1 VGNIYDSVPV
11 GGVRNWTLEM
21 SKMKEPM
28 NQAAYVRFGLLAG
41 LLLFPL
47 ALLGQLQTGEIRLE
61 VKDQS
66 GTAMEANGALESLS
80 AGVRRTYDTDGH
92 GSHTFGALPFG
103 RYRLQVGRAGFAT
116 QELLIE
122 VRSAVPVAKS
132 VTLAVSAAET
142 TVEIREQGT
151 LLDTQ
156 GTSAAQHLGPDV
168 LDSRKSS
175 APGRSLIDLVD
186 QQPGWLLEA
195 NGILH
200 PRGSEYAVQY
210 VIDGIP
216 LYDNR
221 SPAFAQTLGAD
232 EFESMTVRTANYPA
246 EFGRKLG
253 GVIEV
258 NTQHDLRDGLHGQAS
273 FQGGSFSQLSGYGSV
288 QYSHGRNSFSLSS
301 EGMTTDRYLDPP
313 VIENYTNYGSGG
325 GGSARF
331 DRTWSSTD
339 STHFYL
345 QSRHSGFLV
354 PNELLQ
360 QTAGQ
365 RQDRTAAETM
375 GQVSHTHQF
384 SPNVILQVRGMVRD
398 TTARLWGNRLSIPI
412 LPDQDRGFREGYA
425 GGSVSISHGA
435 HDLKFGADGLF
446 STIHEDF
453 GYQIITRRING
464 VRIFDSDLPAT
475 FRFNQS
481 GTGRDQSFFAQ
492 DNWHYGGLTVN
503 AGLRFDHYKLVA
515 DETAWS
521 PRLGVAYNVA
531 HAGLVL
537 RASYDRVFQ
546 GPAVEN
552 ILLAS
557 ANLVNQLGG
566 EGVFIPLRPSRGNFT
581 EAGFSK
587 SLSRRLRL
595 DGTWYYRQV
604 TNFAD
609 DSLLLNTGVSFPI
622 AFAEAKIHGY
632 EAKIDV
638 PRWGAFSGY
647 VSYSNMVGTGFLP
660 VGGGLLLGDDATS
673 AVSGQGSFPI
683 TQDQRNSVR
692 ARVRFQP
699 YKRIWFAFGGSYNSG
714 LPFEIEGPTN
724 MAFIAQQYGPEIL
737 AKVNFDRG
745 RVRPSASLDTSIGI
759 NLFEADRKTVRLQ
772 ADVFNLADR
781 LNLINFSGVLSGT
794 ALEAGRNFAIRL
806 NVGF

>member
-1 VGNIYDSVPV
+1 MRKCS
-11 GGVRNWTLEM
+11 WEM
-21 SKMKEPM
+21 SKIKEPM
-28 NQAAYVRFGLLAG
+28 SRSRYVRSGCLAG
-41 LLLFPL
+41 LLLLPL
-47 ALLGQLQTGEIRLE
+47 ALFGQLQTGEIRLE

-66 GTAMEANGALESLS
+66 GSAMRATGTLESLS
-80 AGVRRTYDTDGH
+80 AGVRRTYETDGQ
-92 GSHTFGALPFG
+92 GAHTFGSLPFG
-103 RYRLQVGRAGFAT
+103 RYRLQVGQRGFAA

-122 VRSAVPVAKS
+122 VRSAVPVPKA
-132 VTLAVSAAET
+132 VTLTVAAAET

-151 LLDTQ
+151 LLDTE
-156 GTSAAQHLGPDV
+156 GTGAAQHLGPDV
-168 LDSRKSS
+168 LESRKSS

-221 SPAFAQTLGAD
+221 SPSFAQTLGAD

-273 FQGGSFSQLSGYGSV
+273 FQGGSFSQLSGFGSV
-288 QYSHGRNSFSLSS
+288 QYARGRNSLSLSS
-301 EGMTTDRYLDPP
+301 EGMSTNRYLDPP
-313 VIENYTNYGSGG
+313 VLENYTNYGSGG

-331 DRTWSSTD
+331 DRTWSATD
-339 STHFYL
+339 STRFYL
-345 QSRHSGFLV
+345 QSRRTGFLV

-365 RQDRTAAETM
+365 RQDRSAAETM

-398 TTARLWGNRLSIPI
+398 TSARLWGNRLSTPI
-412 LPDQDRGFREGYA
+412 LPDQDRGFREGYT
-425 GGSVSISHGA
+425 GGSVSVSHGS

-446 STIHEDF
+446 STIHENF
-453 GYQIITRRING
+453 GYQIITRRIDG
-464 VRIFDSDLPAT
+464 VRIFDGDLPAT
-475 FRFNQS
+475 FRFNQT

-492 DNWHYGGLTVN
+492 DTWRRGGLTVN
-503 AGLRFDHYKLVA
+503 VGLRFDHYKLVA
-515 DETAWS
+515 DESAWS
-521 PRLGVAYNVA
+521 PRLGIAYNVA

-537 RASYDRVFQ
+537 RASYDRIFQ

-552 ILLAS
+552 VLLAS
-557 ANLVNQLGG
+557 ADLADQLGG
-566 EGVFIPLRPSRGNFT
+566 GAFIPLRPSRGNFT

-587 SLSRRLRL
+587 SLSRRLRF

-632 EAKIDV
+632 EAKIEV
-638 PRWGAFSGY
+638 PRWGMFSGS

-660 VGGGLLLGDDATS
+660 VAGGLLLGDDANS

-699 YKRIWFAFGGSYNSG
+699 DHHIWFAFGGAYNSG

-724 MAFIAQQYGPEIL
+724 MAFISRQYGPEIL

-745 RVRPSASLDTSIGI
+745 RVRPSASLDTSVGV
-759 NLFEADRKTVRLQ
+759 NLFEADRKTVRVQ

>member
-1 VGNIYDSVPV
+1 MRKCTGKV
-11 GGVRNWTLEM
+11 
-21 SKMKEPM
+21 SKIKEPM
-28 NQAAYVRFGLLAG
+28 SQSMTVPTGRLAA
-41 LLLFPL
+41 LFL
-47 ALLGQLQTGEIRLE
+47 CGFTLFGQLQTGEIRLE

-66 GTAMEANGALESLS
+66 GTAMEATGLLESLS
-80 AGVRRTYDTDGH
+80 AGVRRTYQTDGQ
-92 GSHTFGALPFG
+92 GAHTFGSLPFG
-103 RYRLQVGRAGFAT
+103 RYRLEVGRTGFAK

-122 VRSAVPVAKS
+122 VRSAVPVPKV
-132 VTLAVSAAET
+132 VTLAVTAAEA
-142 TVEIREQGT
+142 TVEVREQGT

-156 GTSAAQHLGPDV
+156 GTGAAQHLGPDV

-175 APGRSLIDLVD
+175 APGRSLIDLVN

-273 FQGGSFSQLSGYGSV
+273 FQSGSFSQLSGFGTV
-288 QYSHGRNSFSLSS
+288 QYSRGRNSFSLSS

-331 DRTWSSTD
+331 DRTWSGTD

-345 QSRHSGFLV
+345 QSRRTGFLV

-365 RQDRTAAETM
+365 RQDRTAAETL
-375 GQVSHTHQF
+375 GQISHAHQF

-398 TTARLWGNRLSIPI
+398 TNARLWGNRLSTPI

-425 GGSVSISHGA
+425 GGSVSVSHGA
-435 HDLKFGADGLF
+435 HDLKFGADALF
-446 STIHEDF
+446 SSIHENF

-464 VRIFDSDLPAT
+464 VRIFDGDLPAT
-475 FRFNQS
+475 FRFNQT
-481 GTGRDQSFFAQ
+481 GTGRDESFFAQ
-492 DNWHYGGLTVN
+492 DTWHHGGLTVN

-521 PRLGVAYNVA
+521 PRLGVAYNFA
-531 HAGLVL
+531 NAGLVL

-552 ILLAS
+552 VLLAS
-557 ANLVNQLGG
+557 ADLVNQLGG

-581 EAGFSK
+581 EVGFSK
-587 SLSRRLRL
+587 SLSRRLRF

-604 TNFAD
+604 DNFAD

-638 PRWGAFSGY
+638 PRWGMFSGS

-660 VGGGLLLGDDATS
+660 VAGGLLLGDDAGD
-673 AVSGQGSFPI
+673 AVGGKGSFPI

-692 ARVRFQP
+692 GRVRFQP
-699 YKRIWFAFGGSYNSG
+699 DHRIWFAFGASYNSG

-745 RVRPSASLDTSIGI
+745 RVRPSASLDSSVGI
-759 NLFEADRKTVRLQ
+759 SLFEADRKTVRVQ

-781 LNLINFSGVLSGT
+781 LNVINFSGVLSGT
-794 ALEAGRNFAIRL
+794 SIEAGRNFAIRL